1 MNHDIGRRTALATGA
16 AASAMMIG
24 HRRTAAQAPAEVKVA
39 LIAPI
44 SGPWGRQG
52 TLMRLGGEMAVDDIN
67 AAGGIKAL
75 AGAKL
80 RLLVFDAG
88 DSPEKAKNAAQR
100 MLAQEPDLIAAT
112 GAWFSGFTLAVTE
125 VTERGELPFLTFSYS
140 DLISSRGFRYVFQ
153 TSMTADRMATRV
165 LPTILEMA
173 QKAVGARPT
182 KVAIIADNGASNI
195 SFLKQVREVE
205 LKRLG
210 LTASVD
216 ETFTPPLSD
225 ATTIVQ
231 KVRGARPEF
240 VLLLASNI
248 PDTKLLLDKFTEF
261 GLSGGKLPLVGGGTN
276 IGAPELRD
284 LVAPEVLEG
293 LIASQSNWPGKGQEE
308 LVTRFAKR
316 TGEPWMTQDAYMTY
330 ADMLIFR
337 QALEAAG
344 VAERHKVADAIR
356 ALDLND
362 GPALY
367 YPGHR
372 LRFDSAGR
380 RMDAQLAIIQWQRG
394 QVVTIYPEDVALA
407 PPLWPKR

>member
-1 MNHDIGRRTALATGA
+1 
-16 AASAMMIG
+16 
-24 HRRTAAQAPAEVKVA
+24 
-39 LIAPI
+39 
-44 SGPWGRQG
+44 
-52 TLMRLGGEMAVDDIN
+52 
-67 AAGGIKAL
+67 L

-100 MLAQEPDLIAAT
+100 MLAQEPDLVAAT

-125 VTERGELPFLTFSYS
+125 VTERAELPFLTFSYS

-173 QKAVGARPT
+173 QKAAGARPT
-182 KVAIIADNGASNI
+182 KVAIIADNGASNV

-225 ATTIVQ
+225 ATTIAQ
-231 KVRGARPEF
+231 KVRRARPEF

-248 PDTKLLLDKFTEF
+248 PDTKLLLDKFTELE
-261 GLSGGKLPLVGGGTN
+261 LSGGKLPLVGGGTN
-276 IGAPELRD
+276 LGAPELRD

-308 LVTRFAKR
+308 LVARFAKR

-344 VAERHKVADAIR
+344 AAERHKVADAIR

-380 RMDAQLAIIQWQRG
+380 RMNAQLAIIQWQRG